1 MDRFALLSL
10 RNISASG
17 DRIALSLSTVCAEA
31 QQLRLR
37 SPEALPEID
46 AALAVLESSEVL
58 HAIELLTLSL
68 SRVTAEGAQ
77 LRSEMTFGTGLP
89 ALAPEMPTTGP
100 SFVPPHPCH
109 AARTSPAW
117 EFPDFERE

>member
-58 HAIELLTLSL
+58 DAIERLSL
-68 SRVTAEGAQ
+68 ALLRVTGEEEQ
-77 LRSEMTFGTGLP
+77 LESERTFGTGLP
-89 ALAPEMPTTGP
+89 APAPETPMTAP
-100 SFVPPHPCH
+100 SFVPHRPYPEDH
-109 AARTSPAW
+109 SGPAW
-117 EFPDFERE
+117 EFPDFERA